1 MEFPTLQS
9 PSTVKP
15 ISLLLS
21 SLLSGLPFSPQSLPY
36 PSLLSHFLTLLSSA
50 PSLPFSPHPLSY
62 SSALGPF
69 PFQLCVPYSLSVY
82 SIRIIVGRLVYQI
95 KSGLNITQT
104 ISAITI

>member
-36 PSLLSHFLTLLSSA
+36 PSLLSPFLTLLSSA
-50 PSLPFSPHPLSY
+50 HSLSSSQPLRYPSLISPFLTLLSSSPFLLFCSRSFSFSTLCPLLPFSLLY
-62 SSALGPF
+62 
-69 PFQLCVPYSLSVY
+69 
-82 SIRIIVGRLVYQI
+82 
-95 KSGLNITQT
+95 
-104 ISAITI
+104 